1 MESLDGLKQS
11 EVMISIQISA
21 IEIEPFKTYA

>member
-21 IEIEPFKTYA
+21 IKIEPFKTYA